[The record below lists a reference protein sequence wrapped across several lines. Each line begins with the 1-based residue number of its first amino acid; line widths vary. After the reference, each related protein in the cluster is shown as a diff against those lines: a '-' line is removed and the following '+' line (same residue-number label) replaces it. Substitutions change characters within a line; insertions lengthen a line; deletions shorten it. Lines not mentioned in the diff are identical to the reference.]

1 MIITVINQ
9 KGGTGKTTTAA
20 ALLSYY
26 TAQGARALGIDLD
39 PQSNLTLA
47 TGARNSAPSA
57 LGIITGEA
65 ATRDTIQRAN
75 FSDIVAGSPALSS
88 ADVMLSQDVGKAY
101 KLREALE
108 QIWGEYQHIII
119 DSPPALGVLSVNAL
133 TAAEYVVIPCQADIF
148 SVQGLSQLSDT
159 IEQVRKYTNP
169 ALKVAGLL
177 LTRHNARA
185 NISRDLR
192 AVLEREAERLGTV
205 VFDTAIRE
213 TVTIKQA
220 QAMQEGIY
228 QSDPNAT
235 TAGAADYLAF
245 IKELEQV
252 TAPANNRR

>member
-75 FSDIVAGSPALSS
+75 FSDI
-88 ADVMLSQDVGKAY
+88 
-101 KLREALE
+101 
-108 QIWGEYQHIII
+108 
-119 DSPPALGVLSVNAL
+119 
-133 TAAEYVVIPCQADIF
+133 
-148 SVQGLSQLSDT
+148 
-159 IEQVRKYTNP
+159 
-169 ALKVAGLL
+169 VAGLL